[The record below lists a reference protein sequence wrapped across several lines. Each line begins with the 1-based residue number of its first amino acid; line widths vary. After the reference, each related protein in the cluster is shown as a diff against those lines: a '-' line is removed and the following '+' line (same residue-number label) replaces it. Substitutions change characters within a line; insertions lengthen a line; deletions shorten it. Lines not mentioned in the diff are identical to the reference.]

1 LIWSST
7 VPEYKA
13 VRNDRGD
20 EYPVVA
26 SAFNSEIHTEIEGAT
41 VARDGFGRL
50 VVAPSEPTAP
60 KRSDNKS
67 AWVTHAVNQGADP
80 AEAEAMTKAD
90 LIAHYG
96 S

>member
-1 LIWSST
+1 M
-7 VPEYKA
+7 PEHIA

-26 SAFNSEIHTEIEGAT
+26 SAFNPEIHTEIEGAS
-41 VARDGFGRL
+41 VARDGLGRL
-50 VVAPSEPTAP
+50 VVVQSEPTAP
-60 KRSDNKS
+60 KQSDNKS
-67 AWVTHAVNQGADP
+67 TWLDHAVNQGADP

-90 LIAHYG
+90 LIANYG